1 MLSSRGRFF
10 WSQVGSFLH
19 YTGEGSRD
27 PAAPPARRRA
37 RPSPPGPAAGRDEP
51 EREPARRGV
60 SAGRPGRVAQLL
72 LRTTPPRRRP
82 ALAAECKRLVRAQ
95 RPAGRGSR
103 KRRPRRTQLKQ
114 SVDRPAPAPATTLPL
129 SPATPPPTMASEEL
143 YEVERI
149 VDKRK
154 NKKGK
159 TEYLVRWKGYDSED
173 DTWEPEQH
181 LVNCEEYIHDFNRRH
196 TEKQKESAL
205 TRTNRTSPNNARKQ
219 ISRSTNSNF
228 SKTSPKAL
236 VIGKDHESKNSQ
248 LFAASQKFRKNTAPS
263 LSSRKNMD
271 LAKSGIKIL
280 VPKSPV
286 KSRTAVDGFQSES
299 PEKLDAVEQGQEDT
313 VAPEVAAEKPVGALL
328 GPGAERARMGSRP
341 RIHPLVPQVPGPV
354 TAAMAT
360 GLAVNGKGVT
370 ASKRKFID
378 DRRDQPFDKRLRFSV
393 RQTESAYRYRD
404 IVVRKQD
411 GFTHIL
417 LSTKSSENNSLN
429 PEVMREVQSALSTA
443 AADDSKLVLL
453 SAVGSVFCCGLDF
466 IYFIR
471 RLTDDRKRES
481 TKMAEAIR
489 NFVNTFIQF
498 KKPIIVA
505 VNGPAIGLG
514 ASILPLCDVVWANEK
529 AWFQTPYTT
538 FGQSPDGCSTVM
550 FPKIMGGAS
559 ANEMLLSGRKLTAQE
574 ACGKGLVSQVFWP
587 GTFTQEVMVRIKE
600 LASCNPVVLEESKAL
615 VRCNMKMEL
624 EQANERECEVLKK
637 IWGSAQ
643 GMDSMLKY
651 LQRKIDEF

>member
-1 MLSSRGRFF
+1 M
-10 WSQVGSFLH
+10 
-19 YTGEGSRD
+19 D
-27 PAAPPARRRA
+27 
-37 RPSPPGPAAGRDEP
+37 
-51 EREPARRGV
+51 
-60 SAGRPGRVAQLL
+60 
-72 LRTTPPRRRP
+72 
-82 ALAAECKRLVRAQ
+82 ALAANGTVTIQ
-95 RPAGRGSR
+95 
-103 KRRPRRTQLKQ
+103 T
-114 SVDRPAPAPATTLPL
+114 SVT
-129 SPATPPPTMASEEL
+129 
-143 YEVERI
+143 
-149 VDKRK
+149 
-154 NKKGK
+154 
-159 TEYLVRWKGYDSED
+159 
-173 DTWEPEQH
+173 
-181 LVNCEEYIHDFNRRH
+181 
-196 TEKQKESAL
+196 
-205 TRTNRTSPNNARKQ
+205 
-219 ISRSTNSNF
+219 
-228 SKTSPKAL
+228 
-236 VIGKDHESKNSQ
+236 
-248 LFAASQKFRKNTAPS
+248 
-263 LSSRKNMD
+263 
-271 LAKSGIKIL
+271 
-280 VPKSPV
+280 
-286 KSRTAVDGFQSES
+286 
-299 PEKLDAVEQGQEDT
+299 
-313 VAPEVAAEKPVGALL
+313 
-328 GPGAERARMGSRP
+328 
-341 RIHPLVPQVPGPV
+341 
-354 TAAMAT
+354 
-360 GLAVNGKGVT
+360 GVT
-370 ASKRKFID
+370 AGKRKFID

-429 PEVMREVQSALSTA
+429 PEVMKEVQSALSTA

-481 TKMAEAIR
+481 TKMADAIR

-559 ANEMLLSGRKLTAQE
+559 ANEMLFSGRKLTAQE

>member
-1 MLSSRGRFF
+1 
-10 WSQVGSFLH
+10 
-19 YTGEGSRD
+19 
-27 PAAPPARRRA
+27 
-37 RPSPPGPAAGRDEP
+37 
-51 EREPARRGV
+51 
-60 SAGRPGRVAQLL
+60 
-72 LRTTPPRRRP
+72 
-82 ALAAECKRLVRAQ
+82 
-95 RPAGRGSR
+95 
-103 KRRPRRTQLKQ
+103 
-114 SVDRPAPAPATTLPL
+114 
-129 SPATPPPTMASEEL
+129 MASEEL

-181 LVNCEEYIHDFNRRH
+181 LVNCEEYIHDFNRCH
-196 TEKQKESAL
+196 SEKQKESGLA
-205 TRTNRTSPNNARKQ
+205 RANRTSPNNARKQ
-219 ISRSTNSNF
+219 ISRSTNSSF
-228 SKTSPKAL
+228 SKTSPKTL
-236 VIGKDHESKNSQ
+236 VISKDHETKTSQ
-248 LFAASQKFRKNTAPS
+248 LFAASQKFRKNTASS

-280 VPKSPV
+280 VPKSPI
-286 KSRTAVDGFQSES
+286 KSRTSVDGFPSES
-299 PEKLDAVEQGQEDT
+299 PEKLDPVEQGPEDT

-341 RIHPLVPQVPGPV
+341 RIHPLVPQVSGPV

-360 GLAVNGKGVT
+360 GLTVNGKGTSPFMDALTANGTTSIQTSVTGVT
-370 ASKRKFID
+370 AGKRKFID

-429 PEVMREVQSALSTA
+429 PEVMKEVQSALNTA

-481 TKMAEAIR
+481 TKMADAIR

-600 LASCNPVVLEESKAL
+600 LASCNPLVLEESKAL
-615 VRCNMKMEL
+615 VRCNMKIEL

>member
-1 MLSSRGRFF
+1 S
-10 WSQVGSFLH
+10 
-19 YTGEGSRD
+19 
-27 PAAPPARRRA
+27 
-37 RPSPPGPAAGRDEP
+37 
-51 EREPARRGV
+51 
-60 SAGRPGRVAQLL
+60 
-72 LRTTPPRRRP
+72 
-82 ALAAECKRLVRAQ
+82 
-95 RPAGRGSR
+95 
-103 KRRPRRTQLKQ
+103 
-114 SVDRPAPAPATTLPL
+114 
-129 SPATPPPTMASEEL
+129 
-143 YEVERI
+143 VERI

-159 TEYLVRWKGYDSED
+159 TEYLVRWKGYDSDD

-196 TEKQKESAL
+196 TEKQKESTL

-299 PEKLDAVEQGQEDT
+299 PEKLDPVEQGQEDT

-360 GLAVNGKGVT
+360 GLAVNGKGTSPFMDALTANGTTNIQTSVTGVT

>member
-1 MLSSRGRFF
+1 M
-10 WSQVGSFLH
+10 
-19 YTGEGSRD
+19 D
-27 PAAPPARRRA
+27 
-37 RPSPPGPAAGRDEP
+37 
-51 EREPARRGV
+51 
-60 SAGRPGRVAQLL
+60 
-72 LRTTPPRRRP
+72 
-82 ALAAECKRLVRAQ
+82 
-95 RPAGRGSR
+95 
-103 KRRPRRTQLKQ
+103 
-114 SVDRPAPAPATTLPL
+114 
-129 SPATPPPTMASEEL
+129 
-143 YEVERI
+143 
-149 VDKRK
+149 
-154 NKKGK
+154 
-159 TEYLVRWKGYDSED
+159 
-173 DTWEPEQH
+173 
-181 LVNCEEYIHDFNRRH
+181 
-196 TEKQKESAL
+196 AL
-205 TRTNRTSPNNARKQ
+205 TANGTTNLQTS
-219 ISRSTNSNF
+219 
-228 SKTSPKAL
+228 
-236 VIGKDHESKNSQ
+236 
-248 LFAASQKFRKNTAPS
+248 
-263 LSSRKNMD
+263 
-271 LAKSGIKIL
+271 
-280 VPKSPV
+280 
-286 KSRTAVDGFQSES
+286 
-299 PEKLDAVEQGQEDT
+299 
-313 VAPEVAAEKPVGALL
+313 
-328 GPGAERARMGSRP
+328 
-341 RIHPLVPQVPGPV
+341 V
-354 TAAMAT
+354 T
-360 GLAVNGKGVT
+360 GVT
-370 ASKRKFID
+370 AGKRKFID

-429 PEVMREVQSALSTA
+429 PEVMKEVQSALSTA
-443 AADDSKLVLL
+443 AADDSKLVLF

-615 VRCNMKMEL
+615 VRCNMKLEL

>member
-1 MLSSRGRFF
+1 ML
-10 WSQVGSFLH
+10 
-19 YTGEGSRD
+19 
-27 PAAPPARRRA
+27 
-37 RPSPPGPAAGRDEP
+37 PGGLD
-51 EREPARRGV
+51 
-60 SAGRPGRVAQLL
+60 LL
-72 LRTTPPRRRP
+72 L
-82 ALAAECKRLVRAQ
+82 K
-95 RPAGRGSR
+95 
-103 KRRPRRTQLKQ
+103 
-114 SVDRPAPAPATTLPL
+114 
-129 SPATPPPTMASEEL
+129 
-143 YEVERI
+143 VERI

-196 TEKQKESAL
+196 SEKQKEGPF
-205 TRTNRTSPNNARKQ
+205 TRTSRTSPNNARKQ
-219 ISRSTNSNF
+219 ISRSTNSSF
-228 SKTSPKAL
+228 SKASPKSL
-236 VIGKDHESKNSQ
+236 VVGKEPEPKASP
-248 LFAASQKFRKNTAPS
+248 LFAAGQKFRKNPAPS
-263 LSSRKNMD
+263 LSTRKNMD

-280 VPKSPV
+280 VPKSPI
-286 KSRTAVDGFQSES
+286 KSRTAGDGFQSES
-299 PEKLDAVEQGQEDT
+299 PEKLDPAEQGQEDT

-341 RIHPLVPQVPGPV
+341 RIHPLVPQVSGPM
-354 TAAMAT
+354 TAAVAT
-360 GLAVNGKGVT
+360 GLAVNGKGSSPFMDALTANGTTNLQTSVTGVT
-370 ASKRKFID
+370 AGKRKFID

-429 PEVMREVQSALSTA
+429 PEVMKEVQSALSTA

-574 ACGKGLVSQVFWP
+574 ACSKGLVSQVFWP

-615 VRCNMKMEL
+615 VRCNMKLEL

>member
-1 MLSSRGRFF
+1 MSFFHILPSAKGLLPPEHLEIERSRSPITSVLRLAPEAHGDSPVVLTGRTF
-10 WSQVGSFLH
+10 
-19 YTGEGSRD
+19 T
-27 PAAPPARRRA
+27 
-37 RPSPPGPAAGRDEP
+37 
-51 EREPARRGV
+51 
-60 SAGRPGRVAQLL
+60 
-72 LRTTPPRRRP
+72 
-82 ALAAECKRLVRAQ
+82 
-95 RPAGRGSR
+95 
-103 KRRPRRTQLKQ
+103 
-114 SVDRPAPAPATTLPL
+114 
-129 SPATPPPTMASEEL
+129 
-143 YEVERI
+143 VERI

-159 TEYLVRWKGYDSED
+159 TEYLVRWKGYGSED

-181 LVNCEEYIHDFNRRH
+181 LENCEEYIRDFQRRH
-196 TEKQKESAL
+196 SERQREGAL
-205 TRTNRTSPNNARKQ
+205 PRAPRTSPNSARKQ
-219 ISRSTNSNF
+219 VSRSTNSSF
-228 SKTSPKAL
+228 SKASPKPL
-236 VIGKDHESKNSQ
+236 VIGKDPESRSSA

-263 LSSRKNMD
+263 LSTRKNMD

-280 VPKSPV
+280 VPKSPI
-286 KSRTAVDGFQSES
+286 KSRTTVDGFQSES
-299 PEKLDAVEQGQEDT
+299 PEKLDPVEQAQEDT
-313 VAPEVAAEKPVGALL
+313 VAPEAAAEKPVGALL

-341 RIHPLVPQVPGPV
+341 RIHPLVPPGSGPV
-354 TAAMAT
+354 TAAMAS
-360 GLAVNGKGVT
+360 GLAVNGKGTSPFMDALTANGTTSIQASVTGVT
-370 ASKRKFID
+370 AGKRKFID

-429 PEVMREVQSALSTA
+429 PEVMKEVQSALSTA

-615 VRCNMKMEL
+615 VRCNMKAEL
-624 EQANERECEVLKK
+624 EQANERECEVLKR